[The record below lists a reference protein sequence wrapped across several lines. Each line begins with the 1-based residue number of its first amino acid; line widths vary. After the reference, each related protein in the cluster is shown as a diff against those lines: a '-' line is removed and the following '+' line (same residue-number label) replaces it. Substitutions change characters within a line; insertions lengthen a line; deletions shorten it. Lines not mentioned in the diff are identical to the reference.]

1 VQVALD
7 GRKGLADLGQ
17 VPVPGGRLLPRLGLA
32 PDEEEPIV
40 PPHLLPMDLPAQ
52 ALRPLEGRVLVALL
66 RWPMLLTLGVVVH
79 RPQPAAMA
87 EIKRLQR
94 RAGRP
99 PPTDC
104 PPRAATASRFA
115 GVSSLVSAMS
125 SNFPGGKISLRR
137 RKLSRWVGASAAL
150 PSSGAW
156 AAGTP
161 PSPVTFTPTW
171 ICLTFL
177 RPLLVR
183 P

>member
-94 RAGRP
+94 RGGRP
-99 PPTDC
+99 PRKGIVLPA
-104 PPRAATASRFA
+104 PPRPAGSPACPAWCPRCPAT
-115 GVSSLVSAMS
+115 SL
-125 SNFPGGKISLRR
+125 
-137 RKLSRWVGASAAL
+137 GAR
-150 PSSGAW
+150 
-156 AAGTP
+156 
-161 PSPVTFTPTW
+161 SP
-171 ICLTFL
+171 
-177 RPLLVR
+177 
-183 P
+183 